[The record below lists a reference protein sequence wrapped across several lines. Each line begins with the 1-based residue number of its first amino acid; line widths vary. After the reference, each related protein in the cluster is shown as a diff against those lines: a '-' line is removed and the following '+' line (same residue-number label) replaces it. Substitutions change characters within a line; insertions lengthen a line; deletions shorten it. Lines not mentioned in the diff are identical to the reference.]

1 MKFAEN
7 DIVKVKTSKE
17 TAKMGDI
24 GTIVCVFDKPNEAYE
39 VEIVNE
45 DGTTKLL
52 TVFLPN
58 ELEKYE

>member
-7 DIVKVKTSKE
+7 DIVKVKINKE
-17 TAKMGDI
+17 TARVGDI

-52 TVFLPN
+52 AVFLPN
-58 ELEKYE
+58 ELEKHG